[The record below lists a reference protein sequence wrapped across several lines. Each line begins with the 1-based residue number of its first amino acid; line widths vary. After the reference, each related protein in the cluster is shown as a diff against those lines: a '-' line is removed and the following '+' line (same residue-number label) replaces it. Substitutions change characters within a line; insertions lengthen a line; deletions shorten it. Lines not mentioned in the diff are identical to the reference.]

1 MIEALSINKEI
12 EVVVEEGN
20 KEHPEVEMI
29 EMIEMIEIDTITR
42 AIVIIIAIAKDQEIV
57 MNTTDAV
64 RIQEIRVE
72 IEIEIGN
79 MRVVEIEIGNMRV
92 VKIEIIIT
100 IIAIVIIKEII
111 NKILETMID
120 VLEIIAQATI
130 NHIRKI
136 MKTITNDQVVV
147 GIKGMII
154 HMIEIIS
161 Q

>member
-1 MIEALSINKEI
+1 MIEALSINKKI

-57 MNTTDAV
+57 MNTADAV

-72 IEIEIGN
+72 IEIGNMSVVEIEIEN
-79 MRVVEIEIGNMRV
+79 MRVVEIEI
-92 VKIEIIIT
+92 IIT
-100 IIAIVIIKEII
+100 TIAIVIIKEII

-136 MKTITNDQVVV
+136 MKTITNDQAVVD
-147 GIKGMII
+147 IKGMII